1 MPPPN
6 QAIAYQ
12 YHEQTPRQTTCDVS
26 IHIED
31 KDCLVAAQAIAAQ
44 HGSVCVLNMANQFL
58 VGGDYLNLSR
68 PAQEE
73 SLILRTNLLDS
84 LTQLEGVKP
93 GNPCNPYHYDLDSC
107 LGFSNTHQRSGFGE
121 FTCLYSSNIT
131 VSSPDSFM
139 INVISSA
146 AYNLSDTSTHPEPDL
161 YSAGTVLKIINQL
174 RTAKAHNQR
183 HLVLGA
189 FGCGAFNNAPD
200 FIAHIYRSALDEFE
214 FIGCFDTISFA
225 IMQRQSNEQLL
236 IFRSIFSQPTR
247 MPLAAI
253 LSTTSETQALNPTL
267 KDRVAPFFNIQTS
280 EELAYRASQLIEREI
295 NTLLSTSN
303 TSKKMF
309 LLELLEQINASPE
322 STSITIEQNLASSNL
337 SMHYPSPRFI
347 NIKPSFILRLEQLL
361 SWYTIPD
368 SNQTLQT
375 LLMVHYQA
383 LDDHMKVENPQHFID
398 ELSDHILETTAE
410 RPLPDCH
417 TLSASPKVN
426 ILLQSLIQARKE
438 IFLATLA
445 HVTTDLQA
453 EQDYFTTTGRSNPN
467 TLNNL
472 RDILLSQPLILY
484 QDRYSLREKIGITW
498 QAFTKN
504 LTATSETHLV
514 ALFRDALAEL
524 ISYAYIRINSHEELH
539 TKRPTK
545 THFIQLAKASLQL
558 HSKRCV
564 EEMAQTHGPVHMIH
578 FYESAAS
585 NHEPHRPCSSRAAE
599 YLDTFDSDEEA
610 EIDRAFSFDKT
621 SHGLGSGV
629 YGLGALTDEQIDE
642 QLSRESNFK
651 IFEIQFPLRLI
662 DLHGRDESD
671 LFTEVSKN
679 LQRTCDCITLLRHQS
694 KREKA
699 QYMPNASRED
709 VVDIFFSLP
718 EHLENLHEQA
728 RILCQFQNIMTSLDE
743 MKDILLNA
751 VQEFFSHA
759 DAKKSFIVPM
769 PINYV
774 LKKLGFTGVVSAR
787 NDRFNRGLVAI
798 ELDVDVDV
806 SQTLSFMPVKPL
818 TPQAN
823 PSRARSMTSPW
834 GGQLTPTTIGPSP
847 TLFQTRAASAP
858 TLPLP
863 HLTEEG
869 SASAF
874 NASTSCS
881 TW

>member
-1 MPPPN
+1 MSPPN

-12 YHEQTPRQTTCDVS
+12 YLEQTPRQATCDVS

-31 KDCLVAAQAIAAQ
+31 QDCLVAAQAIAAQ

-73 SLILRTNLLDS
+73 SIIRRTNLLDS
-84 LTQLEGVKP
+84 LIQLEGVKP
-93 GNPCNPYHYDLDSC
+93 GNPCNPYHYELDAC

-121 FTCLYSSNIT
+121 LTCLYSSNIT
-131 VSSPDSFM
+131 VSSPEPFM

-146 AYNLSDTSTHPEPDL
+146 AYNLSDTYASPDSDL

-189 FGCGAFNNAPD
+189 FGCGAFNNTPD

-236 IFRSIFSQPTR
+236 IFRNIFSKPTR

-267 KDRVAPFFNIQTS
+267 KHMVAPFFNIQTS
-280 EELAYRASQLIEREI
+280 EELAYRTSQLIEREI
-295 NTLLSTSN
+295 NTLLTKSN
-303 TSKKMF
+303 TPKKMF

-322 STSITIEQNLASSNL
+322 STPITIEQNLAKPNL
-337 SMHYPSPRFI
+337 STHYPSPRFI

-361 SWYTIPD
+361 SWYTIPN

-375 LLMVHYQA
+375 LLMAHYQTLA
-383 LDDHMKVENPQHFID
+383 DHMKLKNPQPFID
-398 ELSDHILETTAE
+398 DLSENILEATAE
-410 RPLPDCH
+410 RPLPDYH
-417 TLSASPKVN
+417 ILKASLAVTN
-426 ILLQSLIQARKE
+426 LLQSIMQNSKAIL
-438 IFLATLA
+438 LATL
-445 HVTTDLQA
+445 VYVKTGLQT
-453 EQDYFTTTGRSNPN
+453 EIDDFITTGRSNPN
-467 TLNNL
+467 QLNNL
-472 RDILLSQPLILY
+472 RDILLSMSLVLY
-484 QDRYSLREKIGITW
+484 QDRFTLREKIGINW
-498 QAFTKN
+498 SSFTQN
-504 LTATSETHLV
+504 LTLTDDTHHIV
-514 ALFRDALAEL
+514 MFREALTELLACA
-524 ISYAYIRINSHEELH
+524 YARFNTPEKKHLNRSSNAHYNHLTRI
-539 TKRPTK
+539 
-545 THFIQLAKASLQL
+545 SLQL

-564 EEMAQTHGPVHMIH
+564 DEMSQTDGPVHMIH
-578 FYESAAS
+578 FYENAAS
-585 NHEPHRPCSSRAAE
+585 AHELHNPCSSRAAE
-599 YLDTFDSDEEA
+599 YLDTFDSDAEA
-610 EIDRAFSFDKT
+610 EIDRAFSFNKT

-662 DLHGRDESD
+662 DLHGSDESD
-671 LFTEVSKN
+671 LFTEMSKN

-699 QYMPNASRED
+699 QYMRNASRED
-709 VVDIFFSLP
+709 IVDIFFSTP
-718 EHLENLHEQA
+718 ENIKNLQEQA
-728 RILCQFQNIMTSLDE
+728 RLLCQFQNIMTSLEE
-743 MKDILLNA
+743 MQNILLDA

-759 DAKKSFIVPM
+759 DSKKSSIVPM

-798 ELDVDVDV
+798 ELDVDV
-806 SQTLSFMPVKPL
+806 SQTLSFIPVKPL
-818 TPQAN
+818 TPQGKS
-823 PSRARSMTSPW
+823 SRARSMTSPW
-834 GGQLTPTTIGPSP
+834 GGQLTPTTMGPSP
-847 TLFQTRAASAP
+847 TLFHTRAASAP
-858 TLPLP
+858 TLSHS
-863 HLTEEG
+863 HLAEEEPVF
-869 SASAF
+869 F
-874 NASTSCS
+874 NTSTSYS
-881 TW
+881 NL